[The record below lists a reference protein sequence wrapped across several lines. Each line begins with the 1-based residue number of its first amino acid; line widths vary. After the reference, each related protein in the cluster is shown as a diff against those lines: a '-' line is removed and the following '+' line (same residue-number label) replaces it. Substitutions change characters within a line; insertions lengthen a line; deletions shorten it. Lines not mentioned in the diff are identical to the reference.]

1 MHTHISLHE
10 LERVFTLE
18 ATRLRRLQRLWLD
31 IYEYYAQP
39 ISDNQLLWYSR
50 DMGSYPL
57 ERVAAAMLAWR
68 KGPCQPGHKPR
79 APVPQELMA
88 LLGTQETLEGTA
100 IKLATRM
107 WNATSTYGRLGG
119 ERACAALGED
129 AVAAIKEMGGWGKV
143 VQSANNKKEENF
155 IAQTRELIKATM
167 VSRGQSPQQRLLAA
181 CEEEVAEMIGE
192 APKPQ
197 QLAERG
203 QGQLTGVGATVA
215 KLVPHG

>member
-1 MHTHISLHE
+1 VHPHISLHE

-31 IYEYYAQP
+31 IYEYYGQP
-39 ISDNQLLWYSR
+39 ISDNQLLWYSH
-50 DMGSYPL
+50 DMGGHPL

-88 LLGTQETLEGTA
+88 LLGPQETLDGIA
-100 IKLATRM
+100 IRLATRM
-107 WNATSTYGRLGG
+107 WNATSTYGRQGG

-129 AVAAIKEMGGWGKV
+129 MLPAIKEMGGWSKV

-155 IAQTRELIKATM
+155 IAQARELIKATLC
-167 VSRGQSPQQRLLAA
+167 SRGQSPQQKLLAA
-181 CEEEVAEMIGE
+181 CEEEVAERLGE
-192 APKPQ
+192 AKPQ
-197 QLAERG
+197 QLGERK
-203 QGQLTGVGATVA
+203 QGQLTGLGATVA